1 MFMEKKV
8 LKKFKA
14 FCIPPVNKPAVQAVG
29 QTLPNA
35 TPPVDKIHP
44 FSKIAITFEPVQRF
58 R

>member
-1 MFMEKKV
+1 MEKKV